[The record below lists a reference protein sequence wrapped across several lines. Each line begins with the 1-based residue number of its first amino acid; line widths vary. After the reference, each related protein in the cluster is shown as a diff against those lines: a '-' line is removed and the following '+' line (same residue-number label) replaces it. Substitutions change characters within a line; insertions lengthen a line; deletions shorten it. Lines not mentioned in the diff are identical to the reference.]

1 MKFPF
6 RVFIGCVM
14 LVPSSVAEAMPVAV
28 RLPETKAWVGQ
39 RVPFF
44 VELRAA
50 GSFAG
55 SASFDLPEI
64 PGAMVMKI
72 GTPSVGSEEIEGQT
86 WFVQSHEFAL
96 FSQKPGSLE
105 FPAFPVRFSQREG
118 FSGPASDVRTESPG
132 FKITIQR
139 PPGSENIPFLVTTES
154 LDVTETWDP
163 APGSAEFGAV
173 FKRTIIQRAPQVP
186 GMALVPAPTAAPEGI
201 RVYPGSAETNDK
213 LDRGDFL
220 GERRET
226 ITYMMQKSGT
236 LEIPELGYV
245 WWNPKT
251 KTLESKTLP
260 AATFEI
266 APQPAAQSET
276 GNSRRI
282 HPGLLGVVLFM
293 ALLVWQKLRIAN
305 WLKQCW
311 STLNPPH
318 RVAARNLIRAC
329 RRNDASAAATA
340 WNTWQN
346 TQDATFQP
354 TSELR
359 SAVVG
364 LQRHLFGPMPG
375 EPWQGTE
382 LACALSKESSYNN
395 APSPYRGKFDLPP
408 LNEKPNTTK
417 S

>member
-1 MKFPF
+1 MKCAYGI
-6 RVFIGCVM
+6 FIGCM
-14 LVPSSVAEAMPVAV
+14 LFASSAVAEVAPVAV
-28 RLPETKAWVGQ
+28 RLPEAKAWIGQ

-44 VELRAA
+44 VELRSS

-72 GTPSVGSEEIEGQT
+72 GGPSVSSEQIEGKT

-105 FPAFPVRFSQREG
+105 ISAFPVRFSQREG
-118 FSGPASDVRTESPG
+118 FSGPVSDVNAESPG
-132 FKITIQR
+132 FEITIQA
-139 PPGSENIPFLVTTES
+139 PTGSENIPFLVTTES

-163 APGSAEFGAV
+163 APGSAKFGAV
-173 FKRTIIQRAPQVP
+173 FKRTIVQRAPQVP
-186 GMALVPAPTAAPEGI
+186 GMALVPAPTTAPEGI
-201 RVYPGSAETNDK
+201 RVYPGSAEINDK

-226 ITYMMQKSGT
+226 ITYMMQQSGT
-236 LEIPELGYV
+236 LEIPELSYV

-251 KTLESKTLP
+251 EALESKTLP

-276 GNSRRI
+276 GNVRRI
-282 HPGLLGVVLFM
+282 RPVLLGVVLLI

-305 WLKQCW
+305 WAKQCW
-311 STLNPPH
+311 CALNPPH
-318 RVAARNLIRAC
+318 RVATRNLIRAC
-329 RRNDASAAATA
+329 RRNNASAAATA

-346 TQDATFQP
+346 TQDVSLEVDAA
-354 TSELR
+354 LR
-359 SAVVG
+359 AAVIG
-364 LQRHLFGPMPG
+364 LQRDLFGPTPTDT
-375 EPWQGTE
+375 WQGAEFAHAFVTH
-382 LACALSKESSYNN
+382 LTAAKTRSSYGNKSN
-395 APSPYRGKFDLPP
+395 LPS
-408 LNEKPNTTK
+408 LNPQT
-417 S
+417 